1 MNRRL
6 QACLVSL
13 MMGAISGAVFAQSGV
28 NVPLQRGVSVQLAV
42 TSNAVAVPN
51 ADKQDALVVALT
63 ADGSVYLRAD
73 RLPTPALA
81 DRVRS
86 ILSTRNEKTLY
97 VKADA
102 RVPYARL
109 VEVIDAVQKSGVEGL
124 TFLTAQ
130 RDAADQGG
138 GPCRRKAWKCGF
150 VKHTKAATPRLKNLV
165 KLRRGWLRM
174 RRSWASGKLFTIG
187 QRDSPATSSLAT
199 PRFHVPWW
207 KTAIAITSNSP
218 LHRARPK

>member
-1 MNRRL
+1 MKRRM

-13 MMGAISGAVFAQSGV
+13 MVGAISGAVCAQSGG

-42 TSNAVAVPN
+42 TSNAVAIPN

-63 ADGSVYLRAD
+63 ADGTTYLRGEP
-73 RLPTPALA
+73 LPAPALA

-86 ILSTRNEKTLY
+86 ILSNRKDKTLY
-97 VKADA
+97 IKADA

-130 RDAADQGG
+130 QDAADQG
-138 GPCRRKAWKCGF
+138 RRPASPKG
-150 VKHTKAATPRLKNLV
+150 LE
-165 KLRRGWLRM
+165 LRVR
-174 RRSWASGKLFTIG
+174 
-187 QRDSPATSSLAT
+187 
-199 PRFHVPWW
+199 
-207 KTAIAITSNSP
+207 
-218 LHRARPK
+218 

>member
-13 MMGAISGAVFAQSGV
+13 MMAAIADAVFAQSGV

-63 ADGSVYLRAD
+63 ADGSAYLGVD
-73 RLPTPALA
+73 LLPTPALA

-86 ILSTRNEKTLY
+86 IFSTQKEKTLS

-102 RVPYARL
+102 RAPYARL
-109 VEVIDAVQKSGVEGL
+109 IEVIDAVRKSGVEGL

-130 RDAADQGG
+130 RDAADQG
-138 GPCRRKAWKCGF
+138 
-150 VKHTKAATPRLKNLV
+150 TLV
-165 KLRRGWLRM
+165 PSKGLEM
-174 RRSWASGKLFTIG
+174 RVV
-187 QRDSPATSSLAT
+187 QPEATSQ
-199 PRFHVPWW
+199 R
-207 KTAIAITSNSP
+207 NQ
-218 LHRARPK
+218 RR

>member
-1 MNRRL
+1 MNRKL
-6 QACLVSL
+6 QALFVL
-13 MMGAISGAVFAQSGV
+13 LLMGAIAGVVFAQSGV

-51 ADKQDALVVALT
+51 ADQPDALVVALT
-63 ADGSVYLRAD
+63 ADGSIYLRAD
-73 RLPTPALA
+73 RVPTPDLA

-86 ILSTRNEKTLY
+86 ILTTRQDKTLY

-130 RDAADQGG
+130 QDAADQG
-138 GPCRRKAWKCGF
+138 RRPVLPKG
-150 VKHTKAATPRLKNLV
+150 LE
-165 KLRRGWLRM
+165 LRVR
-174 RRSWASGKLFTIG
+174 
-187 QRDSPATSSLAT
+187 
-199 PRFHVPWW
+199 
-207 KTAIAITSNSP
+207 
-218 LHRARPK
+218 